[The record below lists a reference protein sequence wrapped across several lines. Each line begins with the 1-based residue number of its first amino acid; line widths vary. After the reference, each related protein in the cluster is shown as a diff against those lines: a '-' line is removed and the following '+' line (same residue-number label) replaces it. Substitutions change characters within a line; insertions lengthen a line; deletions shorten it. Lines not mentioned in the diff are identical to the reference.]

1 MLENKTS
8 SKYVVN
14 KVPEQSLVYSCT
26 KRRKYIKLSGCHF
39 ISANKR
45 TLKKAAYSQI
55 MINAL

>member
-14 KVPEQSLVYSCT
+14 KVSEQIWCSCT